1 VSPVPAPTTA
11 TAAPPVTTPPA
22 AAAPPAAAQPVTS
35 PPAAAPPSSASAP
48 PPGATQ
54 PAAAPAASP
63 QASLER
69 DRKAEHIRLALDQR
83 MQLGVN
89 YFDEYRFGHA
99 ALPEI
104 DFDEIDLAVEFL
116 GRRLAAP
123 LLISSMTGGTEAA
136 GLINRNLAAG
146 AERTRIAV
154 GIGSQRK
161 ALEDPAKAD
170 TFKVRE
176 VAPSVPLL
184 ANLGAVQLNYGLGIR
199 ECRQAVEMIGADAL
213 VLHLNP
219 LQEAIQPEGQR
230 NFAGLLPKMGE
241 IARALPVPVVAKE
254 IGCGI
259 SAATARALAGQGIR
273 IIDTAGVGGTSW
285 ARIEAQ
291 RAGDLDLGEV
301 FAGWGIPTPLSIQ
314 EVRSASAPT
323 SMDGGGDGDG
333 SDAGGGITVIA
344 SGGIRNGLD
353 AAKALALGA
362 DLVGMAFPF
371 LQAATESPEK
381 VVERVERIVLEL
393 KICMFCLGVK
403 TVAELRHAGLRKG
416 S

>member
-1 VSPVPAPTTA
+1 MSPTA
-11 TAAPPVTTPPA
+11 PA
-22 AAAPPAAAQPVTS
+22 AATAV
-35 PPAAAPPSSASAP
+35 
-48 PPGATQ
+48 
-54 PAAAPAASP
+54 

-69 DRKAEHIRLALDQR
+69 DRKAEHIRLALEQR

-89 YFDEYRFGHA
+89 YFDEYHFEHA
-99 ALPEI
+99 ALPEV
-104 DFDEIDLAVEFL
+104 DFDDIDIGVDFL

-123 LLISSMTGGTEAA
+123 LLVSSMTGGTEAA

-146 AERTRIAV
+146 AQRTGIAV
-154 GIGSQRK
+154 GVGSQRK

-170 TFKVRE
+170 TFRVRE

-184 ANLGAVQLNYGLGIR
+184 ANLGAVQLNYGLGAR
-199 ECRQAVEMIGADAL
+199 ECLQAVEMIGADAL
-213 VLHLNP
+213 ILHLNP

-230 NFAGLLPKMGE
+230 NFAGLLPKIGE
-241 IARALPVPVVAKE
+241 VVRALPVPIVVKE

-285 ARIEAQ
+285 ARIEAE

-301 FAGWGIPTPLSIQ
+301 FAGWGIPTPLSIR
-314 EVRSASAPT
+314 EVRSV
-323 SMDGGGDGDG
+323 GGL
-333 SDAGGGITVIA
+333 TVIA
-344 SGGIRNGLD
+344 SGGLRNGID
-353 AAKALALGA
+353 VAKALALGA
-362 DLVGMAFPF
+362 DLAGMAYPF
-371 LQAATESPEK
+371 LQAATESPERVVDK
-381 VVERVERIVLEL
+381 VHSIVLEL

-403 TVAELRHAGLRKG
+403 TVAELRHARLRKG

>member
-1 VSPVPAPTTA
+1 MSPTA
-11 TAAPPVTTPPA
+11 PA
-22 AAAPPAAAQPVTS
+22 AATAVEAAL
-35 PPAAAPPSSASAP
+35 
-48 PPGATQ
+48 G
-54 PAAAPAASP
+54 
-63 QASLER
+63 R
-69 DRKAEHIRLALDQR
+69 DRKAEHIRLALEER

-89 YFDEYRFGHA
+89 YFDEYHFEHA

-104 DFDEIDLAVEFL
+104 DFDDIDIGVDFL

-123 LLISSMTGGTEAA
+123 LLVSSMTGGTEAA

-146 AERTRIAV
+146 AERTGIAV
-154 GIGSQRK
+154 GVGSQRK

-184 ANLGAVQLNYGLGIR
+184 ANLGAVQLNYGLGAR
-199 ECRQAVEMIGADAL
+199 ECLQAVEMIGADAL
-213 VLHLNP
+213 ILHLNP

-230 NFAGLLPKMGE
+230 NFAGLLPKIGE
-241 IARALPVPVVAKE
+241 VVRALPVPIVVKE

-285 ARIEAQ
+285 ARIEAE

-301 FAGWGIPTPLSIQ
+301 FAGWGIPTPLSIR
-314 EVRSASAPT
+314 EVRSV
-323 SMDGGGDGDG
+323 GGL
-333 SDAGGGITVIA
+333 TVIA
-344 SGGIRNGLD
+344 SGGLRNGID
-353 AAKALALGA
+353 VAKALALGA
-362 DLVGMAFPF
+362 DLAGMAYPF
-371 LQAATESPEK
+371 LQAATESPERVVDK
-381 VVERVERIVLEL
+381 VQRIVLEL

-403 TVAELRHAGLRKG
+403 SVPELRHARLRKG